1 MFLMHIFFLVR
12 CMWAVPDPSSVI
24 LSHHKCSSTSNM
36 EQVVILTL
44 CGKDTSQG
52 LSLLHRVLTEGEW
65 SSAMFLRAQPVQGLE
80 LEVAVNKQ
88 NTVSN
93 NHSLHTLMK
102 ENISEYVSELFL
114 SPPPPLKKKIM
125 FKVTHNMRDSSCL
138 VWSVCP
144 HWLDFRLRNWVHT
157 RLESSCVTT
166 AWTIWCPVLPW
177 CVGLD
182 GWMLLLRWGSCYHTI
197 TPATSVSWCHPHL
210 KWLSDKPPS
219 SSLSMRWSLVGLLS
233 AI

>member
-1 MFLMHIFFLVR
+1 MFLMHIFFLVQ

-65 SSAMFLRAQPVQGLE
+65 SSAVFLRAQPVQGLE

-114 SPPPPLKKKIM
+114 SPPPPLKKKLYSRWRTTCGIRAAWSEASAR
-125 FKVTHNMRDSSCL
+125 TDSTSGSGTESIRGWRAAASRQPGQSDVLSCPG
-138 VWSVCP
+138 VW
-144 HWLDFRLRNWVHT
+144 
-157 RLESSCVTT
+157 
-166 AWTIWCPVLPW
+166 A
-177 CVGLD
+177 
-182 GWMLLLRWGSCYHTI
+182 
-197 TPATSVSWCHPHL
+197 
-210 KWLSDKPPS
+210 
-219 SSLSMRWSLVGLLS
+219 
-233 AI
+233 